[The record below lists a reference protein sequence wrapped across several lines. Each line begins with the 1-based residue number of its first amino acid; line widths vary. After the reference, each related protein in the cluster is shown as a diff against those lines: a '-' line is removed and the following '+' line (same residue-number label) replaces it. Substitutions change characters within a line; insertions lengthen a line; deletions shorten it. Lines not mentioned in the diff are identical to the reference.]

1 MYWSHENHTGIVFKF
16 DVKPANIKKGIKMKG
31 PTEIAVL
38 IFLNKLPI
46 IEPQVKAII
55 LDKTFIKT

>member
-1 MYWSHENHTGIVFKF
+1 MYCIHENQTGMVFKLE
-16 DVKPANIKKGIKMKG
+16 VKPANIKKGIKMKG
-31 PTEIAVL
+31 PTETAVL

-55 LDKTFIKT
+55 LDKTFSIT